1 MSVADVNLHAVKGD
15 PDMIGA
21 LFIRRGGEILRRV
34 RLDTEAVDGHAG
46 RDQIVNRQVEGN
58 HRGKV
63 SGLVEG
69 GA

>member
-1 MSVADVNLHAVKGD
+1 
-15 PDMIGA
+15 MIGA

-34 RLDTEAVDGHAG
+34 RLDTEAVDSHAG
-46 RDQIVNRQVEGN
+46 RDQIVNRQIEGD